1 MRKSVRSL
9 AVASLLSLAPLT
21 SQAAEVRG
29 LFNVGY
35 DFGGDRLV
43 TVIYTDGSS
52 DFVDANRGIFFGGGV
67 AIVWDPAGAMETQL
81 TLNYKFEETDP
92 FASGGVKFSTT
103 QFDAVQAFNVS
114 PQLSLGVGL
123 TYHMSPK
130 VAGTGV
136 ISGTAQYDD
145 AAGALFQLG
154 FRLSDRSQI
163 GLRYTNITYKG
174 RGLASAD
181 GSGFGVFFNIGFGG
195 NPSRRGPAW

>member
-1 MRKSVRSL
+1 MRKSIRTL
-9 AVASLLSLAPLT
+9 ATLSLLSLTPLT
-21 SQAAEVRG
+21 SHAMEVRG

-43 TVIYTDGSS
+43 TIIYTDGST

-67 AIVWDPAGAMETQL
+67 SLVWEPAGAMETQL

-103 QFDAVQAFNVS
+103 QFDAVQVFNVN

-123 TYHMSPK
+123 THHMSPK

-145 AAGALFQLG
+145 ATGGLFQVG

-163 GLRYTNITYKG
+163 GMRYTNITYKG
-174 RGLASAD
+174 RGLADAD
-181 GSGFGVFFNIGFGG
+181 GSGFGIFFNVGFGG
-195 NPSRRGPAW
+195 GPTRRGPAW